1 MWQLTW
7 SDAFTRK
14 CPKLLRRNR
23 DIEDALAAT
32 LTLLAQ
38 DPHHPHLKLHP
49 LRGDLQGLWAVRV
62 TYSLR
67 LVLILKEP
75 EQEVVLLA
83 LGSHDEAY
91 R

>member
-1 MWQLTW
+1 M
-7 SDAFTRK
+7 
-14 CPKLLRRNR
+14 RRNR

-38 DPHHPHLKLHP
+38 DPHHLHLKLHP

-75 EQEVVLLA
+75 EQEIVLLA

>member
-14 CPKLLRRNR
+14 CRKLLRRNR

-32 LTLLAQ
+32 LTLLVQ

-49 LRGDLQGLWAVRV
+49 LRGDLQGLWAARV

-75 EQEVVLLA
+75 EQEIVLLA